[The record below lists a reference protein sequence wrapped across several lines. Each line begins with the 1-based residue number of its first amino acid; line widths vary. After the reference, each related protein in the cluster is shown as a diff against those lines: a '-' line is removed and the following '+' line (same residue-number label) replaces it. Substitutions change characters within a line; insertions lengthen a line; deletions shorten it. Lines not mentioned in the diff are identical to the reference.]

1 MISRVTTVTMM
12 YSAATNLQSAAS
24 QLAKLQDQASSQKA
38 IGAPS
43 DDPSA
48 TAAALRTRGAQ
59 AANVQYGRNIQDG
72 NEWLTTI
79 DSTLTD
85 VTDLLQKATDLTV
98 QGANDGTLSPS
109 AKEAIAVELE
119 SIRDALVN
127 AANTKYLG
135 RTVFAGNSDTGA
147 AFDANYA
154 YSGGSGTVE
163 RRIGEGTTV
172 RVDADGSAIFGT
184 GADSVFAEID
194 RIAADLRAGVNVG
207 PRLTELKGWSDAAL
221 AGHAA
226 AGAQQSTLI
235 TADASQKGK
244 VVTLEAQRVALED
257 VDLADIVLKLTTQET
272 LYKAALS
279 VSARA
284 LQPTLMDFLS

>member
-12 YSAATNLQSAAS
+12 HSAATNLQSAAS

-257 VDLADIVLKLTTQET
+257 VDLADIVLRLTTQET

>member
-12 YSAATNLQSAAS
+12 HSAATNLQSAAS

>member
-1 MISRVTTVTMM
+1 MITRVTTVTMM
-12 YSAATNLQSAAS
+12 RSASLNLQSAAS
-24 QLAKLQDQASSQKA
+24 DLQKLQNQAASQKA
-38 IGAPS
+38 IGSPS

-48 TAAALRTRGAQ
+48 TAAALRTRAAQ
-59 AANVQYGRNIQDG
+59 AANAQYSRNIQDG
-72 NEWLTTI
+72 NEWLTSI

-98 QGANDGTLSPS
+98 QGANDGTMSPS

-127 AANTKYLG
+127 AANTTYLG
-135 RTVFAGNSDTGA
+135 RNVFAGNSDSGV
-147 AFDANYA
+147 AFDAAYA
-154 YSGGSGTVE
+154 YSGGTGSVE
-163 RRIGEGTTV
+163 RRISEGTTV
-172 RVDADGSAIFGT
+172 RVDADGAAIFGT
-184 GADSVFAEID
+184 GQNSVFAEID

-207 PRLTELKGWSDAAL
+207 PRLTALKGWSDGTL

-235 TADASQKGK
+235 TAAASQKTK
-244 VVTLEAQRVALED
+244 DVALEARRASLED

-272 LYKAALS
+272 LYKAALA
-279 VSARA
+279 VSSRA